1 MIPNLKWKKSSR
13 SAGNNGDC
21 VELALDV
28 GVRDTKNQDVVL
40 KADVYRLLDA
50 VKAGAF
56 DR

>member
-28 GVRDTKNQDVVL
+28 GVRDTKNRTVVL
-40 KADVYRLLDA
+40 KADVHRLLNA